1 MKSRVTALR
10 KSRHQSQRMLA
21 DRLGTSQQTISR
33 IENDI
38 YKTPVDLLMKLS
50 SHFNV
55 TVDYLLELT
64 DIPGNVKSDNKGT
77 DKFNKYYEFIL
88 EYDRLSEENRTA
100 VRNLTRNLLNMTSV
114 K

>member
-10 KSRHQSQRMLA
+10 KSCHQSQRMLA

-38 YKTPVDLLMKLS
+38 YKTPVDLLVKLS

-64 DIPGNVKSDNKGT
+64 DTPGSTGTYDKAT
-77 DKFNKYYEFIL
+77 DKFNQYYEFIL

-100 VRNLTRNLLNMTSV
+100 VRNLTRSLLHMNSV